1 MKELE
6 KNYLDKNSTY
16 NIENILLSSMTN
28 QEIKEFIWDLY
39 NEYKSI
45 EDKQKSKILKDIKN
59 YSNLSELDKYFII
72 QTNQIFTYEW
82 QRLIELES
90 MLNRFDTR
98 VLRNNYKDSWIKT
111 SYIKIDV
118 NDIPIIDV
126 IARYIN
132 LPNNIRRNIKCP
144 LHGDKTAS
152 FKVYINTNSYYCFW
166 CKSWWNAINF
176 IAEIE
181 NVNNVEAFKIFKNLY
196 FN

>member
-6 KNYLDKNSTY
+6 KQYLDKNSVY
-16 NIENILLSSMTN
+16 NIEKKLLSSMVN
-28 QEIKEFIWDLY
+28 QDIKEFIWYLY

-45 EDKQKSKILKDIKN
+45 EDKQKSKILEEIKN

-72 QTNQIFTYEW
+72 EFNRKFTYEW
-82 QRLIELES
+82 ERLSELES
-90 MLNRFDTR
+90 ILNRFETR

-111 SYIKIDV
+111 SYVKIDV
-118 NDIPIIDV
+118 NDIPITDI

-132 LPNNIRRNIKCP
+132 LPSNIRSNIKCP
-144 LHGDKTAS
+144 LHRDRTAS
-152 FKVYINTNSYYCFW
+152 FHIYTKTNSWFCFW
-166 CKSWWNAINF
+166 CSKWGNAINF